1 MANNNFHALPLAN
14 LNEDSKKRKREE
26 NLRTWKWNE
35 VVSSDEDS
43 TDQKEDLHEASSDI
57 EKELY
62 EESSDQEE
70 FYDEDSSDLEEYLGM
85 FDETDQ
91 EEVCLCFAI
100 DNHEASFVFL
110 FVFANDNHEPSDV
123 CK

>member
-1 MANNNFHALPLAN
+1 MGPDCRQTGLEVDNRNC
-14 LNEDSKKRKREE
+14 NESRSHIIHESM
-26 NLRTWKWNE
+26 
-35 VVSSDEDS
+35 VVSSDEDL
-43 TDQKEDLHEASSDI
+43 TDQEEDLHEASSDI

-62 EESSDQEE
+62 KESNDQEE

-110 FVFANDNHEPSDV
+110 IVFANDNHEPSDV